1 MKIRETSF
9 LVILA
14 CTALLFTAC
23 EPELERIVYQS
34 YSETQPKLV
43 QYFQE
48 TKTGKVK
55 VKEEKFYE
63 DGTKEYIGSFD
74 EKGNRH
80 GEWRYYYPNGNLWS
94 LGEYE
99 NGLKHGKK
107 EVYWPDG
114 TKRYNGQFQND
125 IKSGKWTFYNTDGS
139 VLQEMDFG
147 TSSES

>member
-1 MKIRETSF
+1 MKIRKASF

-14 CTALLFTAC
+14 FLARFLTAC
-23 EPELERIVYQS
+23 EPELERVVYQS

-48 TKTGKVK
+48 DEGGKYK

-63 DGTKEYIGSFD
+63 DGTKEYIGGFD
-74 EKGNRH
+74 EKGNRN

-94 LGEYE
+94 LGEYR

-125 IKSGKWTFYNTDGS
+125 KKSGKWTFYNTDGS

-147 TSSES
+147 TNPES